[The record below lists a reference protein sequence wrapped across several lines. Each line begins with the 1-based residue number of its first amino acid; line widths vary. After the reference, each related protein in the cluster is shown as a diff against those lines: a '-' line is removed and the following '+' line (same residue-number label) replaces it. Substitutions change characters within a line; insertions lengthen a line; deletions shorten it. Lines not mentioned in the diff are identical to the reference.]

1 MATRDATIIP
11 QTRLEWPRERCT
23 IIIRI
28 GKKPQEISDGAETLR
43 ELARELIETV
53 LLALT
58 IFLALQFSVQNFRVE
73 GSSMDSTLQDGQYL
87 LVNKIVYL
95 RFDRD
100 AIARV
105 LPFLGGG
112 ADADETL
119 FAFHPPK
126 RGEVIIFHFPRDPS
140 RDFVKRVI
148 GVPGDKLE
156 IRRGQVYVND
166 VALDEPYITRR
177 DSRTVAET
185 RVGPE
190 SYYVL
195 GDNRGV
201 SQDSRDWGAV
211 PAGNIIGRAWVSYW
225 PLENFSVLRALTKP
239 LGLLSNLAGG
249 AYR

>member
-11 QTRLEWPRERCT
+11 QTRLEWPCERCT

-28 GKKPQEISDGAETLR
+28 GEKPQEISDGAETLR

-53 LLALT
+53 LLALS

-73 GSSMDSTLQDGQYL
+73 GSSMDTTLQDGQYL

-126 RGEVIIFHFPRDPS
+126 RGEVIIFRFPRDPS

-148 GVPGDKLE
+148 GVPGDTVE

-166 VALDEPYITRR
+166 IALDEPYITHPDR
-177 DSRTVAET
+177 RTVDPT
-185 RVGPE
+185 RIGPE

-195 GDNRGV
+195 GDNRAH
-201 SQDSRDWGAV
+201 SNDSRSWGAV
-211 PAGNIIGRAWVSYW
+211 PEANLRGKVWLVYW
-225 PLENFSVLRALTKP
+225 PAPGIQILNILDRISGF
-239 LGLLSNLAGG
+239 G
-249 AYR
+249 

>member
-1 MATRDATIIP
+1 M
-11 QTRLEWPRERCT
+11 
-23 IIIRI
+23 
-28 GKKPQEISDGAETLR
+28 R

-53 LLALT
+53 LLALS

-100 AIARV
+100 AIARLV
-105 LPFLGGG
+105 PFLDGG

-166 VALDEPYITRR
+166 VALDEPYITHPDR
-177 DSRTVAET
+177 RTVDPT
-185 RVGPE
+185 RIGPE

-195 GDNRGV
+195 GDNRGA
-201 SQDSRDWGAV
+201 SQDSRDWGTV
-211 PAGNIIGRAWVSYW
+211 PTENIIGRAWVSYW
-225 PLENFSVLRALTKP
+225 PLENFSVLRALMRP
-239 LGLLSNLAGG
+239 LGLLSSLAGA